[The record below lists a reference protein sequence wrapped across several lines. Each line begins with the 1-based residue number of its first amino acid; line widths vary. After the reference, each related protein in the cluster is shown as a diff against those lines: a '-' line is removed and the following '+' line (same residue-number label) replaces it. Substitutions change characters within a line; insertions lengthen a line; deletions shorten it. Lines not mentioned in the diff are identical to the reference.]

1 MDIITLIQLSLH
13 VRQRNHNCQIPP
25 HVALPQLQRLAHLV
39 GHTQLCS
46 PDFPSFHPQ
55 YTLAL
60 EAVEILREPAIVD
73 FEVVALHEKGE
84 EGIELIEGVEGT
96 EEVAWVPVGGDGE
109 EVVEGGGNERGELLF
124 AEEFEEGGFEFV

>member
-1 MDIITLIQLSLH
+1 MDIITLIQLPLH
-13 VRQRNHNCQIPP
+13 IRQRNHHRQIPP
-25 HVALPQLQRLAHLV
+25 HIALPQLQRLAHLV
-39 GHTQLCS
+39 RRTQLCS
-46 PDFPSFHPQ
+46 PDFPSFHSQ

-96 EEVAWVPVGGDGE
+96 EEVAWVAVGGDGE
-109 EVVEGGGNERGELLF
+109 EVAEGGGDERGELLF
-124 AEEFEEGGFEFV
+124 AEEFKKGGFEFI